1 MNDNPNPEVS
11 NKQKSNYGVLISFVC
26 VVIVC
31 CGLYGFAMYIH
42 NNHIVEG
49 QNRIIKTYTQQLEKI
64 ENSRPTSF
72 FNDNQREI
80 SSFHQEVKALLEL
93 EFNRIQNEFE
103 AIEIWTGILTIIFLI
118 FSFYSL
124 FKTEQL
130 EKQAK
135 DELLR
140 LKKINEDGLLK
151 LAKFETDSETQLTSL
166 KTEAE
171 RIKKDADDKIT
182 AQLEIEKSNAVTD
195 LSDRA
200 RELLATYMGQLD
212 ELVKASQI
220 SIEKGYNEY
229 IQKLQ
234 SAIDND
240 TDLDDYGEE
249 ELDEEELSKNQE
261 SEDKEG

>member
-1 MNDNPNPEVS
+1 MSDNTNLEDL
-11 NKQKSNYGVLISFVC
+11 NKWKSHYGVLISFFC
-26 VVIVC
+26 VIILC
-31 CGLYGFAMYIH
+31 CGFYGFAMYIH
-42 NNHIVEG
+42 NNHIIEG
-49 QNRIIKTYTQQLEKI
+49 QNRIIRTYTQQLAKI
-64 ENSRPTSF
+64 DSSKPTSI
-72 FNDNQREI
+72 FNDNQKEI

-151 LAKFETDSETQLTSL
+151 LTKFETDSDARLTTL

-171 RIKKDADDKIT
+171 RIKKDAEDQIT
-182 AQLEIEKSNAVTD
+182 AKLEIEKSNAVTD
-195 LSDRA
+195 MSDRA
-200 RELLATYMGQLD
+200 RKLLATYKGQLE
-212 ELVKASQI
+212 ELMKANQI
-220 SIEKGYNEY
+220 SIEKGYSEY
-229 IQKLQ
+229 IQKIQ
-234 SAIDND
+234 SVIDND
-240 TDLDDYGEE
+240 TDIAEYGEE

-261 SEDKEG
+261 SEETED